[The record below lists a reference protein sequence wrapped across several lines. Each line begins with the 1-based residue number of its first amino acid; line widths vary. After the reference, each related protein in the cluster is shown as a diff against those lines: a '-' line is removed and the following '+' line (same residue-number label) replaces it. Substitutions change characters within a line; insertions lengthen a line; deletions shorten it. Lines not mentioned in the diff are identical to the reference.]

1 MMNKSIISSRQLITL
16 SVYLDGQLT
25 ITQKAR
31 LEKQLSESAELRHAL
46 HELRRTR
53 NVLRQLKQKPAPRNF
68 MLKPDMVSSMQ
79 RAAPVSRWVPVLS
92 FGSVAA
98 AILMI
103 FTLVA
108 GLLPMGMRAAQPALE
123 YAAAPVI
130 EAPVTA
136 EEDTTAPLPIISW
149 GNGDAEAPGVVA
161 MGGIMAT
168 GKGGGGGGAEGAG
181 GSGVGSGGAVISAP
195 PAVITNDMGVPCFVI
210 LIPPAPG
217 EGVQAESRDVQKTGQ
232 EDNFTVID
240 SGPILGL
247 RITEEVQKPAEP
259 KPEPASKQTPAFSL
273 PAAIIF
279 GAAAILL
286 ALSAILLKRKQQN

>member
-1 MMNKSIISSRQLITL
+1 MMNRSTISSRQLITL

-25 ITQKAR
+25 STQKAR
-31 LEKQLSESAELRHAL
+31 LEQQLSESAELRQAL
-46 HELRRTR
+46 HDLRRTR
-53 NVLRQLKQKPAPRNF
+53 NALRQLKQKPAPRNF
-68 MLKPDMVSSMQ
+68 MLKPDMVTSKE
-79 RAAPVSRWVPVLS
+79 RVVPVSRWVAVLS

-108 GLLPMGMRAAQPALE
+108 GLLPLGMRAAQPALE
-123 YAAAPVI
+123 YAVAPVV

-136 EEDTTAPLPIISW
+136 EEDTASPLPIISW
-149 GNGDAEAPGVVA
+149 SSGDAVATGPISMGGVV
-161 MGGIMAT
+161 AT
-168 GKGGGGGGAEGAG
+168 GKGGGGGAEGGG
-181 GSGVGSGGAVISAP
+181 GSGVGSGRAVISAP
-195 PAVITNDMGVPCFVI
+195 PAVITNDIGVPGFVI
-210 LIPPAPG
+210 LIPPASG
-217 EGVQAESRDVQKTGQ
+217 DAVQAESGDVQKTGQ

-259 KPEPASKQTPAFSL
+259 EPEPASKQIPAFLL